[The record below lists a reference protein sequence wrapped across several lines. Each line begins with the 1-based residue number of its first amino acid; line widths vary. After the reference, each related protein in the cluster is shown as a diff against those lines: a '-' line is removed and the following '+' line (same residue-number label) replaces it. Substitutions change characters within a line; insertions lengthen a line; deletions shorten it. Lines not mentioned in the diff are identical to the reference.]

1 MRKKANEMTRLE
13 AAEYID
19 QSVLKPEFNELEIRK
34 YIQEGIDYGCK
45 TVCVNPAA
53 LDIAAEMCKGTKT
66 GVCVTCDFPFGLSPT
81 VVKVMQAKYYCENWK
96 IFELD
101 FVANYGWIRS
111 GKWDL
116 VEADIKAVTDIC
128 HHYGTA
134 VKVIFESDAL
144 TLEEVAKASEI
155 SAKVG
160 VDFVKTSTG
169 FFTGGRSD
177 GATPEVLKVMFDAV
191 KGKCKVK
198 AAGGIR
204 TRERFLEFIDMGVD
218 RMGVGYKSTGTV
230 LDTTIEDV
238 RNGK

>member
-1 MRKKANEMTRLE
+1 MRKKAIEMTRLE
-13 AAEYID
+13 AASYID
-19 QSVLKPEFNELEIRK
+19 QSVLKPEFTETEIRK
-34 YIQEGIDYGCK
+34 YIQEGIDFGCK

-66 GVCVTCDFPFGLSPT
+66 EVCVTCDFPFGLSPIE
-81 VVKVMQAKYYCENWK
+81 VKVMQAEYYCKNWK

-116 VEADIKAVTDIC
+116 VEKEFKAVTDVC
-128 HHYGTA
+128 HKYGTA
-134 VKVIFESDAL
+134 VKVIFETDAL

-160 VDFVKTSTG
+160 IDFVKTSTG

-198 AAGGIR
+198 ASGGIR
-204 TRERFLEFIDMGVD
+204 TRERFLEYIDMGVD
-218 RMGVGYKSTGTV
+218 RMGIGYKSTGLV
-230 LDTTIEDV
+230 LNTTIEDV